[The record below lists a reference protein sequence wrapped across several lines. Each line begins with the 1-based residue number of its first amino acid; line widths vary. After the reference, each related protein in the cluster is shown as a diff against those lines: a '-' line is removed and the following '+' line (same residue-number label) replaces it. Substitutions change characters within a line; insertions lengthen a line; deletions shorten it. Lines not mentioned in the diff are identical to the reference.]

1 MNQQQMN
8 PMDFLQMI
16 KSGKNPQQLVLN
28 YLETQ
33 MQGSPM
39 GANLLNLAKNN
50 KTAEIEQIARNIY
63 QGQGKDFDK
72 EFNAFKQMLGI
83 K

>member
-1 MNQQQMN
+1 MNNQMN
-8 PMDFLQMI
+8 PMTFLQMI
-16 KSGKNPQQLVLN
+16 KSGQNPQQLVLN

-63 QGQGKDFDK
+63 QSQGKDFDK
-72 EFNAFKQMLGI
+72 EFNSFKQMLGI